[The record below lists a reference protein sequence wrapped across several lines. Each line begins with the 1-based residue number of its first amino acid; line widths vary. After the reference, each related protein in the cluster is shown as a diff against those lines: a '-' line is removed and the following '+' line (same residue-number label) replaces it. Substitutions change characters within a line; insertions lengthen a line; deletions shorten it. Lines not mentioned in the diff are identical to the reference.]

1 MKQLLTIVTL
11 SLGLFGATSLWAHH
25 SLAAEYDQKKHVSLT
40 GTVTKLDWRN
50 PHAWVYLDVKNASG
64 VVEKWQCELGSPN
77 AMSRVGFGPDSV
89 KEGDEIVLDGLLA
102 KDESKTCSTRVLKS
116 KDGRTLLSQQ
126 EAR

>member
-64 VVEKWQCELGSPN
+64 VCREVAMRTGFSQCHEPRRLRP
-77 AMSRVGFGPDSV
+77 GF
-89 KEGDEIVLDGLLA
+89 
-102 KDESKTCSTRVLKS
+102 R
-116 KDGRTLLSQQ
+116 
-126 EAR
+126 

>member
-1 MKQLLTIVTL
+1 
-11 SLGLFGATSLWAHH
+11 
-25 SLAAEYDQKKHVSLT
+25 
-40 GTVTKLDWRN
+40 
-50 PHAWVYLDVKNASG
+50 
-64 VVEKWQCELGSPN
+64 
-77 AMSRVGFGPDSV
+77 MSRVGFGPDSV